1 MEHFFSPVAHATR
14 TSRRFNCRRFFCP
27 ASGAAATCGHCL
39 AHCWRRK
46 HPEKKLDAAASPKA
60 DHEPIGEVWLT
71 GENCRVATGSFAG
84 RPLGEVW
91 RELPQEF
98 TGSRPFGAPRIP
110 LLVKFI
116 FPEDKLSV
124 QVHPND
130 EYAREHEAAAGGMG
144 KTEMWYAVSVRAG
157 AELRLGLEPG
167 VTPEKFRQA
176 IADGTA
182 EQCMRRF
189 AVNPGDAFFVPAGT
203 AHMIGPGMVLC
214 EVQQHSDLT
223 YRVFDYN
230 RVQADGK
237 PRPLHIRQAF
247 EVMNFGEQFGGLAE
261 PVRLRRGA
269 LWLNIWWS
277 APTLPWSAGNSRS
290 RLRARHLPVLSGCSS
305 CWPARGELSGGLKAF
320 RTGQRSFS
328 FCRPA
333 SGSYRILPESGP
345 GRCVDLSPAFID
357 GFTIGIGIEDGF
369 TAELRSRSG
378 RFRSISRRAGS

>member
-1 MEHFFSPVAHATR
+1 VNLAPLQLSPIFLPRIWGSSDLRPLFDAV
-14 TSRRFNCRRFFCP
+14 TS
-27 ASGAAATCGHCL
+27 GQ
-39 AHCWRRK
+39 
-46 HPEKKLDAAASPKA
+46 KA
-60 DHEPIGEVWLT
+60 VCEPIGEVWLT
-71 GENCRVATGSFAG
+71 GEDCRVASGPLAG
-84 RPLGEVW
+84 RSLGVVW
-91 RELPQEF
+91 PELPQEF

-144 KTEMWYAVSVRAG
+144 KTEMWYAVSARAG

-167 VTPEKFRQA
+167 VTQEKFRQA
-176 IADGTA
+176 IADRTA
-182 EQCMRRF
+182 EQSMRRF
-189 AVNPGDAFFVPAGT
+189 DVNAGDAFFVPAGT

-247 EVMNFGEQFGGLAE
+247 EVMNFGEQAGGLAE

-269 LWLNIWWS
+269 LLAKYLVACRHFAVERWEFSQPI
-277 APTLPWSAGNSRS
+277 AAATSAGSFE
-290 RLRARHLPVLSGCSS
+290 LLVVLAGKGRIEWGSEGISYG
-305 CWPARGELSGGLKAF
+305 PAQLFVL
-320 RTGQRSFS
+320 
-328 FCRPA
+328 PA
-333 SGSYRILPESGP
+333 SLGSYRILPESGSESGP
-345 GRCVDLSPAFID
+345 KPVPETSTASASQSPSESKTVLLRSYVPDLGDFVQFLA
-357 GFTIGIGIEDGF
+357 GQGIEE
-369 TAELRSRSG
+369 AAWSR
-378 RFRSISRRAGS
+378 IVHL